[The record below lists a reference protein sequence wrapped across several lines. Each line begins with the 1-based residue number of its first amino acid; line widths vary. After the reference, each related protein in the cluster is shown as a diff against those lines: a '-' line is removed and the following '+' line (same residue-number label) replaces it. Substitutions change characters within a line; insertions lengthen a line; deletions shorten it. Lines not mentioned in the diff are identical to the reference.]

1 MTNWLMSLA
10 SVSIVVVSLF
20 ILGIFIVLGV
30 NLTQV
35 TDQIE
40 AQCQINVFVP
50 HDATD
55 VQLKSVGEKLSK
67 IEHVTN
73 VKYYTKE
80 ERYSDYKNSRY
91 EDDAEAIAAFETDN
105 PLRDSCVLSL
115 DSPENAEFVI
125 KEAGKTEGVEEV
137 KNSLDLINKVVSV
150 TGMIRTVTFWIVLL
164 LLVGAVFII
173 SNTIKIGL
181 FSRRK
186 EINIMKYVGAT
197 NWFIRW
203 PFILEGMLLGF
214 IGALFSATLVI
225 LTYEAVY
232 PSVAGF
238 FDSIKIVPVS
248 GVYNYVVWWFMG
260 IGVIIGTIG
269 SYTSI
274 RKYLKV

>member
-115 DSPENAEFVI
+115 DSLENAEFVI